1 MKKIILSLI
10 LLLTLS
16 GCWNYN
22 ELNEFS
28 IVSGVA
34 LDKSG
39 DEYEMSVLISNS
51 PKSNSSDSNS
61 SESQVVVYS
70 GKGKSIFSAL
80 KQIGLISPSELYFG
94 SFSVLV
100 ISEEVA
106 KDGINNAIDFFVRYP
121 NSRKNFYVVLSKNS
135 KAKDTLKIMTP
146 LSSFPSQKI
155 TDNVKSTTELQGII
169 ASKNFN
175 DLLSTILTPGTE
187 LSINCIEIV
196 GDVEEGSSKENIESS
211 EPKTYT
217 KLGNLGIFK
226 DDKLVDWASR
236 DESLGINIIKGAI
249 SEMFLDIEYE
259 DGYVVIDSTS
269 FSSDVK
275 VKIKNDKPTIN
286 INLSGEAR
294 IIEVKGDVDL
304 ENSKVID
311 EIQKKVN
318 KKIKKRVEQA
328 IQLAIENKTDVFG
341 FGQIF
346 YQEYP
351 KYFEKNKNNW
361 NDNLDKIKI
370 NIKSDLMLKNKV
382 SSKTSL
388 EEIND

>member
-10 LLLTLS
+10 LLFTLT

-28 IVSGVA
+28 IVSGVSI
-34 LDKSG
+34 DKSG

-70 GKGKSIFSAL
+70 GKGESIFSAL

-121 NSRKNFYVVLSKNS
+121 NSRKNFYVVLSKES

-196 GDVEEGSSKENIESS
+196 GDVEEGSNKENIESS

-217 KLGNLGIFK
+217 KLGNLGVFK
-226 DDKLVDWASR
+226 DDKLVDWANR
-236 DESLGINIIKGAI
+236 DESLGINIIKGATK
-249 SEMFLDIEYE
+249 EMFLDIEYKN
-259 DGYVVIDSTS
+259 GYVVIDSTS

-275 VKIKNDKPTIN
+275 VKLENNEPVVN
-286 INLSGEAR
+286 IDLSGEAR

-304 ENSKVID
+304 EDSKAIE
-311 EIQKKVN
+311 EIQKKAN

-328 IQLAIENKTDVFG
+328 IDLAIENKTDIFG
-341 FGQIF
+341 FGQMF

-351 KYFEKNKNNW
+351 KYFKKQEKEWNN
-361 NDNLDKIKI
+361 NLDKIKI
-370 NIKSDLMLKNKV
+370 NISSDLMLKNKV

-388 EEIND
+388 EEIHD